1 METLLSKIGEAC
13 KPVQK
18 GYPIV
23 NGVKQ
28 NYYMFKRPKV
38 SGIYWIGY
46 EYDGA
51 WSTTIAGALAFLSG
65 DGWEVVNITKHDQV

>member
-1 METLLSKIGEAC
+1 MTLSTRLSSPI
-13 KPVQK
+13 PK
-18 GYPIV
+18 GHQVI

-51 WSTTIAGALAFLSG
+51 YGSSCSDALSFLGGS
-65 DGWEVVNITKHDQV
+65 GWEVVEVAKPTSEL